1 MAFPSKNIFPRFA
14 VEGSIQA
21 ILFVELTEQMSSTY
35 NPRKFLEQFSGTG
48 LPEFAR
54 TLLPAGNAPKL
65 EESAVVAL
73 QCPRTA
79 ALCFDRVWSIPLDE
93 TECPAEIAFSAVSD
107 AELVAA
113 LWLHSQNEFQ
123 TTLKGFSEYD
133 EVADAIKRRDA
144 EAIVG
149 RPDYMAVYLALRLG
163 LTLTGS
169 IDSWRNQPIQSMG
182 RTLSESLRRMLQ
194 RTVVP
199 VYGTKATC
207 DAEYRA
213 GEHEVVLA
221 SLRQLEV
228 VDEGALSW
236 EQVLEFRSDAAAKA
250 DYRRLVHWLDRDM
263 VGRSYQYVIDE
274 IGVRLENY
282 RTAIR
287 KHGLRSRIGVLAS
300 VLEAKAL
307 LPASV
312 AAGGSIVAGEPLWGA
327 LVAGGVLLGKVLV
340 AVGQSRVDL
349 QEIREEHQEVAFVTE
364 INERLTNP

>member
-1 MAFPSKNIFPRFA
+1 
-14 VEGSIQA
+14 
-21 ILFVELTEQMSSTY
+21 MSSTY
-35 NPRKFLEQFSGTG
+35 NPRKFLEQFSGTE
-48 LPEFAR
+48 LAEFAR
-54 TLLPAGNAPKL
+54 TLLPAGNAPRL

-93 TECPAEIAFSAVSD
+93 TECPAEIAFGAVSD
-107 AELVAA
+107 AEVVAA
-113 LWLHSQNEFQ
+113 VWLHLQKQFQ
-123 TTLKGFSEYD
+123 TTLEGFSEFD
-133 EVADAIKRRDA
+133 EVADAIKRGDK

-149 RPDYMAVYLALRLG
+149 RPGYMAVYSGLLLG
-163 LTLTGS
+163 MALTGS
-169 IDSWRNQPIQSMG
+169 LESFREHPIQAMG
-182 RTLSESLRRMLQ
+182 RTLSESLRHALG
-194 RTVVP
+194 RTVIP

-213 GEHEVVLA
+213 GEHEVVLT

-228 VDEGALSW
+228 VDEAALSW
-236 EQVLEFRSDAAAKA
+236 EQVLEFRSDPAAKA

-263 VGRSYQYVIDE
+263 VGRTYHYVIDE

-287 KHGLRSRIGVLAS
+287 KHGLKSRIGVLAS

-312 AAGGSIVAGEPLWGA
+312 AAGSSIVAGEPLWGA

>member
-1 MAFPSKNIFPRFA
+1 
-14 VEGSIQA
+14 
-21 ILFVELTEQMSSTY
+21 MSSTY
-35 NPRKFLEQFSGTG
+35 NPRKFLEQFSGTR

-54 TLLPAGNAPKL
+54 TLLPAGNAPSL

-93 TECPAEIAFSAVSD
+93 TECPAKIAFSAVSD

-113 LWLHSQNEFQ
+113 LWFHFLRQHQ
-123 TTLKGFSEYD
+123 TTLEGFSEFD
-133 EVADAIKRRDA
+133 EVADAIKRGDS

-149 RPDYMAVYLALRLG
+149 RPGYMTVFSTFLLG
-163 LTLTGS
+163 MTLTGS
-169 IDSWRNQPIQSMG
+169 SDSLSNQPIQAMA
-182 RTLSESLRRMLQ
+182 RTLSESLRRMLR
-194 RTVVP
+194 RTVIP
-199 VYGTKATC
+199 VYESKATC

-228 VDEGALSW
+228 VDEEALSW

-263 VGRSYQYVIDE
+263 VGRPYQYVIDE
-274 IGVRLENY
+274 VGVRLENY

-287 KHGLRSRIGVLAS
+287 KHGLKSRIGVLAS

-312 AAGGSIVAGEPLWGA
+312 AAGSSIVAGEPLWGA

-340 AVGQSRVDL
+340 AMGQSKVDL